1 MENSSASPTSPG
13 SPTVFPPN
21 AFGVGSTILT
31 ALGALVLFILP
42 VIIAIFVWF
51 ALHGYDVAGLNKAFV
66 GLFGIGVQSVAEIV
80 VIAFLLAVLPA
91 LSKTSLYDLGFRAP
105 QRGDWGSIGLAI
117 VGMFVVVNLLGSLL
131 MTALHFKTPE
141 LAISVFTHMVGW
153 QKILFAFFAVI
164 VGPVWEEMVFR
175 VFLFSAMR
183 KWWGFWPGAIVS
195 SLLFGVA
202 HAQQPL
208 VPAMFLSLSLPLALG
223 GIVLCW
229 VYTRTGSAYANM
241 ATHAAF
247 NLLSLALISVAPQL
261 AK

>member
-21 AFGVGSTILT
+21 AFGVGATILT

-42 VIIAIFVWF
+42 VIIAIIVWF
-51 ALHGYDVAGLNKAFV
+51 AAHGYDVAGINRAFV
-66 GLFGIGVQSVAEIV
+66 GLFGIGVQSAAEII
-80 VIAFLLAVLPA
+80 VIGFLLAVLPS
-91 LSKTSLYDLGFRAP
+91 LSKTSLYGLGFRAP
-105 QRGDWGSIGLAI
+105 QGADWGKIGLAI
-117 VGMFVVVNLLGSLL
+117 AGMFIVVNFLGSVL
-131 MTALHFKTPE
+131 MSALHFKTPE
-141 LAISVFTHMVGW
+141 LAIAVFTHMVGW

-164 VGPVWEEMVFR
+164 VGPVWEEFVFR
-175 VFLFSAMR
+175 IFLFNAMR

-195 SLLFGVA
+195 SLLFGLA

-241 ATHAAF
+241 ATHAGF
-247 NLLSLALISVAPQL
+247 NALSLALISVAPQL